1 MGCNLLILELFL
13 KGIGRVHQ
21 TDFVI
26 SHQWIEFILVTE
38 MQKWHLLT
46 EPISVKMGCN
56 MAKLVLMGIGSVQKF
71 HLQSPR
77 MLVQTELLLMMS
89 LFKHVPW
96 VKWFEKHAQYSN
108 F

>member
-1 MGCNLLILELFL
+1 MGCNLLVLELVL

-38 MQKWHLLT
+38 TQKWHLLT
-46 EPISVKMGCN
+46 EPISVQIGCN
-56 MAKLVLMGIGSVQKF
+56 MAKLVLMGIGSVHKC
-71 HLQSPR
+71 HLQSPH

-96 VKWFEKHAQYSN
+96 AKWFEKHVQYSN